1 MWSTTFS
8 SQNFVAIVES
18 FSILS
23 VIIDK
28 TKIIQITGPF
38 LAITAIKSNPKKTSL
53 ISCVVECCLSLGEVT
68 YIWVKQLQ
76 ANHFLGEATT
86 IPSTSQSLP
95 LSLYILE
102 TQISCVN
109 LALMLNILIK
119 IDAIV
124 NRLVLSFGISY
135 RGISQI
141 LVAAI
146 IME

>member
-1 MWSTTFS
+1 M
-8 SQNFVAIVES
+8 
-18 FSILS
+18 
-23 VIIDK
+23 
-28 TKIIQITGPF
+28 
-38 LAITAIKSNPKKTSL
+38 
-53 ISCVVECCLSLGEVT
+53 T

-95 LSLYILE
+95 LSLYIFERHKFLV
-102 TQISCVN
+102 SNN

-135 RGISQI
+135 GGISQI
-141 LVAAI
+141 LVAVI